1 MVLAS
6 REDFA
11 FSIPTGYSVKYVQN
25 IGSFRQT
32 TAQLA
37 TDMRS
42 SLSSAREDLNRVHT
56 GMERVPDH
64 LKNMVLL
71 IKHAPF
77 DLLLMLF
84 PDSFNNIEKL
94 VNDSLIVLR
103 KPEKNFEKVLNLL
116 TEIDYLLNNTSND
129 IMIYLQVFDVK
140 TQWTHLTELVTELA
154 KQAERTRESFLLQ
167 FNWILKEFIRPDLT
181 FAETHRDFIILLL
194 LPKIV
199 EIDQTSDILGI
210 ITKTYTDISFQF
222 TDEQIGGYTHLLL
235 LSKEEDRQRY
245 LKQFQYDLVPQVV
258 QSARLALNRHNE
270 FLQRD
275 RNRREIYEKF
285 LTETSYN
292 DLISLIEILLNRNS
306 VEKKPDDHILVEQWQ
321 DYVLANAILAN
332 YLNILMVHAS
342 KSDFSLLKESN
353 DCTTYIKNPNS
364 FRQTISQL
372 SDNIRHILLDLYK
385 DLNHIQIG
393 LERFPIHLKT
403 ILLLI
408 KKGNND
414 TISIYLPK
422 LLKKGENIV
431 NESLFILKNPKIK
444 IEQVKD
450 LLIELNSLISN
461 VTPDIS
467 FTLQIEDVKTQW
479 TLFHDLFTQLSI
491 QAENAINDFLLQ
503 FNWILEQFIQLN
515 INNYR
520 DLIINLLKLKV
531 IEIERT
537 IDLLTI
543 ISQTYVDISLEYANE
558 KIISNT
564 HLISISDEQERKEI
578 IKQYRYEL
586 QPIAVKF
593 ARLALTRHNEFL
605 QRIQNRERIYEDFLN
620 EMSENDLNLLLTIN

>member
-1 MVLAS
+1 MNIAIKILVFSLWLFDIVNSGTVDNSLA
-6 REDFA
+6 EE
-11 FSIPTGYSVKYVQN
+11 SILN
-25 IGSFRQT
+25 I
-32 TAQLA
+32 
-37 TDMRS
+37 
-42 SLSSAREDLNRVHT
+42 
-56 GMERVPDH
+56 
-64 LKNMVLL
+64 K
-71 IKHAPF
+71 
-77 DLLLMLF
+77 
-84 PDSFNNIEKL
+84 
-94 VNDSLIVLR
+94 
-103 KPEKNFEKVLNLL
+103 
-116 TEIDYLLNNTSND
+116 
-129 IMIYLQVFDVK
+129 
-140 TQWTHLTELVTELA
+140 
-154 KQAERTRESFLLQ
+154 
-167 FNWILKEFIRPDLT
+167 
-181 FAETHRDFIILLL
+181 
-194 LPKIV
+194 
-199 EIDQTSDILGI
+199 
-210 ITKTYTDISFQF
+210 
-222 TDEQIGGYTHLLL
+222 
-235 LSKEEDRQRY
+235 SK
-245 LKQFQYDLVPQVV
+245 
-258 QSARLALNRHNE
+258 
-270 FLQRD
+270 
-275 RNRREIYEKF
+275 
-285 LTETSYN
+285 
-292 DLISLIEILLNRNS
+292 ILLNRNS

-414 TISIYLPK
+414 SISIYLPK

>member
-6 REDFA
+6 RQDFN

-605 QRIQNRERIYEDFLN
+605 QRIQNRETIYEDFLN

>member
-6 REDFA
+6 RQDFN

-167 FNWILKEFIRPDLT
+167 FNWILREFIRPDLT

-414 TISIYLPK
+414 SISIYLPK